1 MKLINVFIHIIVLPH
16 LSKKYQTNID
26 VFLQANENNH
36 INVNMHKWDISY
48 KNKMLHVCIL
58 YFYKIFIVAKLF
70 DIKNELIPHR

>member
-26 VFLQANENNH
+26 VFFQANEHNH

-48 KNKMLHVCIL
+48 KNKIMISIL
-58 YFYKIFIVAKLF
+58 SMIYGF
-70 DIKNELIPHR
+70 N